1 MLQRN
6 AGQSSR
12 PTSGGLRRQGEAAAP
27 VGTDP
32 QGNSR
37 GYPGNALSPMDV
49 ANAPLEAVVVG
60 EQYLLFSLLERE
72 LALKAEH
79 IQGVERLADVT
90 PVPMVAPWISG
101 VINLR
106 GSIAS
111 VVDLR
116 AFLDLERL
124 PYNPRTRLL
133 SVQFN
138 EMVIG
143 LTASVTIPVVAI
155 IVLGVLRGVVDQTAF
170 VYAVGLCA
178 LVVLLGVLTI
188 NYFVRRRIQDRTL
201 GLVDVCRNFAGGDR
215 AVRATVTGDDEFAM
229 LAMSLNTLLD
239 SQGFAVGGAT
249 SVGGSDAAALQA
261 QIEKLLQEV
270 SAVGDGDLRVQA
282 EVTPDTLGVLADSF
296 NYMIEELAKVV
307 GRVQA

>member
-12 PTSGGLRRQGEAAAP
+12 PTSGGLRRQGEVAAP

-90 PVPMVAPWISG
+90 PVPNVAPWISG

-116 AFLDLERL
+116 AFLDLEGL

-143 LTASVTIPVVAI
+143 LVVDSVSEMVPISPSSINGSLRQATIPRWLAPYAAGR
-155 IVLGVLRGVVDQTAF
+155 VLVE
-170 VYAVGLCA
+170 
-178 LVVLLGVLTI
+178 
-188 NYFVRRRIQDRTL
+188 RR
-201 GLVDVCRNFAGGDR
+201 
-215 AVRATVTGDDEFAM
+215 
-229 LAMSLNTLLD
+229 
-239 SQGFAVGGAT
+239 
-249 SVGGSDAAALQA
+249 
-261 QIEKLLQEV
+261 
-270 SAVGDGDLRVQA
+270 
-282 EVTPDTLGVLADSF
+282 
-296 NYMIEELAKVV
+296 VV
-307 GRVQA
+307 GFPHTARMLSRCDRLH

>member
-12 PTSGGLRRQGEAAAP
+12 PTSGGLRRQGEVAAP

-90 PVPMVAPWISG
+90 PVPHVAPWISG

-133 SVQFN
+133 SAQFN
-138 EMVIG
+138 EMVIC
-143 LTASVTIPVVAI
+143 LVVDSVSEMVPIPPAAINGSLRQATIPRWLAPYASGSALVGRRN
-155 IVLGVLRGVVDQTAF
+155 IVLL
-170 VYAVGLCA
+170 
-178 LVVLLGVLTI
+178 
-188 NYFVRRRIQDRTL
+188 
-201 GLVDVCRNFAGGDR
+201 
-215 AVRATVTGDDEFAM
+215 
-229 LAMSLNTLLD
+229 
-239 SQGFAVGGAT
+239 
-249 SVGGSDAAALQA
+249 DAAR
-261 QIEKLLQEV
+261 LLFSDKMQHY
-270 SAVGDGDLRVQA
+270 A
-282 EVTPDTLGVLADSF
+282 
-296 NYMIEELAKVV
+296 
-307 GRVQA
+307 